1 MKYRG
6 KYSLKENLFLGRG
19 MKLLREYS
27 VARPSIS
34 ASDTCEP
41 VEGTVYS
48 GADFAKLKTPADVD
62 ALVKCPSG
70 QRVGWIT
77 QKKAA
82 KKFLE
87 LGAGI
92 AWIGSGAQQEDLV
105 ITLGGTQYSVEV
117 GRPTKVTQLG
127 QMAGSAV
134 SRTEDT
140 STKTITKQR
149 AVGASIQRGNNP
161 RHPDSYNLD
170 QLDANVA
177 SGGITLGQMGSY
189 WRADGV
195 DFLLMIEES
204 DKKDNPDDR
213 PSFKICACSE
223 EGMAAGSSLVSG
235 GVASMADII
244 NKAYG
249 EGKNKSRGK
258 SGSEQFANTRG
269 GQPTA
274 GNTHRGGFGA
284 FPKVLKDNMTPI

>member
-6 KYSLKENLFLGRG
+6 KYNLKENLFLGRG
-19 MKLLREYS
+19 MRLLREYS
-27 VARPSIS
+27 VARPTIS
-34 ASDTCEP
+34 AADTCEP
-41 VEGTVYS
+41 VKGTTYT
-48 GADFAKLKTPADVD
+48 GADFAALNNSADVD

-70 QRVGWIT
+70 KRVGWIT

-82 KKFLE
+82 KKFLDA
-87 LGAGI
+87 GAKI
-92 AWIGSGAQQEDLV
+92 AWIGSGSQQEDLV
-105 ITLGGTQYSVEV
+105 VVIGGTQYSVEV

-127 QMAGSAV
+127 QMAGNAV

-140 STKTITKQR
+140 TKKTISKQR
-149 AVGASIQRGNNP
+149 AVGASIKRGNNP
-161 RHPDSYNLD
+161 KHPGVYNFD
-170 QLDANVA
+170 ELDANVA

-195 DFLLMIEES
+195 DFLLMISEQ
-204 DKKDNPDDR
+204 DKKDNPNDV

-223 EGMAAGSSLVSG
+223 EGMAAGKTLFG

-244 NKAYG
+244 NLAYR
-249 EGKNKSRGK
+249 EGKHKTRGK

-269 GQPTA
+269 GEPSE

-284 FPKVLKDNMTPI
+284 FPKVLKDNMTSI